1 MGSILGF
8 HLPLPDHMHYFD
20 AGQDDAGATKIPEAQ
35 HRSGDAFDG
44 PMVLLD
50 HVIQVLDLTNR
61 DGRLPLGVH
70 RVQRGQIRAAFVDGY
85 RLRHTILSDR
95 LFKEA
100 PRCHLVALD
109 SEQEIN
115 GFGRL
120 VHRPVEVLPLAFDSD
135 IRVVGSCPE

>member
-1 MGSILGF
+1 MSSVLGF
-8 HLPLPDHMHYFD
+8 HLPLLDHMHHFD
-20 AGQDDAGATKIPEAQ
+20 AGQDDAGTTKIFEAK

-85 RLRHTILSDR
+85 RLRHTTLSDR

-100 PRCHLVALD
+100 PRCHLVALGSGLTD
-109 SEQEIN
+109 IA
-115 GFGRL
+115 
-120 VHRPVEVLPLAFDSD
+120 RPTDVLLHETALA
-135 IRVVGSCPE
+135 